1 MTGYPRRRSSGA
13 TAASCRARTPTG
25 AVDRLRRA
33 SPEEDAS
40 RSRLVNHRRDGT
52 PFVNEVHVAP
62 VRDGEG
68 RVVRFVGVQ
77 IDVTAYRAQERRFM
91 LEQQA
96 REKAEAAERRSSFLA
111 AASPTLDATLDLRAT
126 LDSLTR
132 LSVPHLADLSLVE
145 TVEGLHVRRVA
156 ASAADPS
163 LERLL
168 READAVRE
176 IEPDGPDPLSRTL
189 RQRRAEVV
197 EETSDPVVGPA
208 VHAVLARRLGAAPRQ
223 WMLVP
228 LLARGRSIGVLALC
242 STDPSR
248 SFGLEELALA
258 EDLARRA
265 SLALDNARLYEQQV
279 EIARVLQQSF
289 LPDRLPDVPG
299 LELVS
304 RFRPADVAVEIG
316 GDFYDVIQRPG
327 GVTALAVGD
336 VTGKGAGAAALTG
349 LCRHT
354 LRTAWLYEQRP
365 ERVLHALNR
374 VLVAE
379 RRERGRYATAAL
391 CVLTPTPDG
400 IALEVACGGHPAPRI
415 LREDGRVDVVGARG
429 TILGWRE
436 DLEIEPVAG
445 HLAPGDT
452 LVLFTDGRELGQR
465 ERPAHRGRPRRGA
478 RGLRGPRA
486 DHRRLAAADRRAA
499 RPERPPG
506 RRRGHRGGARGAA
519 RLARPWPRRSGAAAR
534 SGRRG
539 ARPRLSASASAART
553 AWRSVGRGARVDE
566 AREAELARLGQAAV
580 AVADRPQLA
589 READLAEA
597 GHGQG
602 GALPAERVLRAA
614 LATASAT
621 ARSAPGSSTRTPPTT
636 LTKTSCV
643 PVPTPAWRAST
654 ARTSARRLRSMPL
667 TTRRGGTS
675 SEADTSACT
684 STSSGGCP
692 PSPRGR
698 RSRACPSPPPRSGR
712 RRPAPPRARPRASRR
727 RRPRSSSRS
736 GS

>member
-1 MTGYPRRRSSGA
+1 MRAVVADVNPARRGALREELERHGHAVTEAPDAGTVLREAAQGAALVVLGRHVGPDDAVDLCRALREERQDPEPLIVVVGDEEEVGPVDEVLTAGASDVWILAGAEARGVGVRLALARFYARLQAENLRVGGELSLMRQALDLTGTGFVLTDPRLDDNPIVYANDSFVQMTGYPLDEVLGRN
-13 TAASCRARTPTG
+13 CRFLQGPDTDRAEI
-25 AVDRLRRA
+25 ARLRRA
-33 SPEEDAS
+33 VEEEDPVTVEV
-40 RSRLVNHRRDGT
+40 VNHRRDGT

-62 VRDGEG
+62 VRDAEG

-77 IDVTAYRAQERRFM
+77 IDVTVYRAQERRFM

-436 DLEIEPVAG
+436 DLEIEPVAD

-452 LVLFTDGRELGQR
+452 LVLFTDGVSSGNES
-465 ERPAHRGRPRRGA
+465 
-478 RGLRGPRA
+478 GP
-486 DHRRLAAADRRAA
+486 LTAAD
-499 RPERPPG
+499 
-506 RRRGHRGGARGAA
+506 
-519 RLARPWPRRSGAAAR
+519 L
-534 SGRRG
+534 
-539 ARPRLSASASAART
+539 
-553 AWRSVGRGARVDE
+553 D
-566 AREAELARLGQAAV
+566 AELAACAGLGPTTVASRLQTAALRAQSGHPADDVVIVAARAAPPAGAAV
-580 AVADRPQLA
+580 A
-589 READLAEA
+589 
-597 GHGQG
+597 
-602 GALPAERVLRAA
+602 AA
-614 LATASAT
+614 
-621 ARSAPGSSTRTPPTT
+621 
-636 LTKTSCV
+636 
-643 PVPTPAWRAST
+643 
-654 ARTSARRLRSMPL
+654 
-667 TTRRGGTS
+667 
-675 SEADTSACT
+675 
-684 STSSGGCP
+684 
-692 PSPRGR
+692 
-698 RSRACPSPPPRSGR
+698 
-712 RRPAPPRARPRASRR
+712 
-727 RRPRSSSRS
+727 
-736 GS
+736 

>member
-1 MTGYPRRRSSGA
+1 MRAVVADVNPARRGALREELERHGHAVTEAPDAGTVLREAAQGAALVVLGRHVGPDDAVDLCRALREERQDPEPLIVVVGDEEEVGPVDEVLTAGASDVWILAGAEAHGVGVRIALARFYARLQAENLRVGGELSLMRQALDLTGTGFVLTDPRLDDNPIVYANDSFVQMTGYPLDEVLGRN
-13 TAASCRARTPTG
+13 CRFLQGPDTDRAEI
-25 AVDRLRRA
+25 VRLRRA
-33 SPEEDAS
+33 VEEEDPVTVEV
-40 RSRLVNHRRDGT
+40 VNHRRDGT

-62 VRDGEG
+62 VRDAEG

-77 IDVTAYRAQERRFM
+77 IDVTVYRAQERRFM

-436 DLEIEPVAG
+436 DLEIEPVAD

-452 LVLFTDGRELGQR
+452 LVLFTDGVSSGNES
-465 ERPAHRGRPRRGA
+465 
-478 RGLRGPRA
+478 GP
-486 DHRRLAAADRRAA
+486 LTAAD
-499 RPERPPG
+499 
-506 RRRGHRGGARGAA
+506 
-519 RLARPWPRRSGAAAR
+519 L
-534 SGRRG
+534 
-539 ARPRLSASASAART
+539 
-553 AWRSVGRGARVDE
+553 D
-566 AREAELARLGQAAV
+566 AELAACAGLGPTTLVARLQTAALRAQSGHPADDVVIVAARAAPPAGAAV
-580 AVADRPQLA
+580 A
-589 READLAEA
+589 
-597 GHGQG
+597 
-602 GALPAERVLRAA
+602 AA
-614 LATASAT
+614 
-621 ARSAPGSSTRTPPTT
+621 
-636 LTKTSCV
+636 
-643 PVPTPAWRAST
+643 
-654 ARTSARRLRSMPL
+654 
-667 TTRRGGTS
+667 
-675 SEADTSACT
+675 
-684 STSSGGCP
+684 
-692 PSPRGR
+692 
-698 RSRACPSPPPRSGR
+698 
-712 RRPAPPRARPRASRR
+712 
-727 RRPRSSSRS
+727 
-736 GS
+736 

>member
-1 MTGYPRRRSSGA
+1 MRAVLADLDAPRRTALRHELERHGHAVAEVADAGAVLREAAGGAALVVLGRRVGADDALDLCRALREQREDPEPVIVVVGGEEEAADVDEVLRAGASDVWILSGAETRGVGVRLALARFYARLQAEHLRVGGELSLMRQALDLTGTGFVLTDPRLDDNPIVYANASFVEMTGYGREEVLGRN
-13 TAASCRARTPTG
+13 CRFLQGPDTDQAEI
-25 AVDRLRRA
+25 ARLRRA
-33 SPEEDAS
+33 VADEEPVTIEV
-40 RSRLVNHRRDGT
+40 VNHRRDGT
-52 PFVNEVHVAP
+52 PFVNEVHVSP
-62 VRDGEG
+62 VRDGAG

-132 LSVPHLADLSLVE
+132 LSVPHLADLSLVQ
-145 TVEGLHVRRVA
+145 TVDGIRVRRVA

-168 READAVRE
+168 READVVHD
-176 IEPDGPDPLSRTL
+176 IDPHGPDPLARTL

-197 EETSDPVVGPA
+197 QEGSGPVAGPA
-208 VHAVLARRLGAAPRQ
+208 VHAVLARRLGDAPRQ

-289 LPDRLPDVPG
+289 LPDSLPDVPG

-304 RFRPADVAVEIG
+304 RFRPADAAVEIG
-316 GDFYDVIQRPG
+316 GDFYDVVPQPG
-327 GVTALAVGD
+327 GATALAVGD

-354 LRTAWLYEQRP
+354 LRTAWHYEQRP

-379 RRERGRYATAAL
+379 RRERGRYATAAA
-391 CVLTPTPDG
+391 CVLTPTGDG
-400 IALEVACGGHPAPRI
+400 IALEAACAGHPAPRI

-436 DLEIEPVAG
+436 DLEIHPVSG

-452 LVLFTDGRELGQR
+452 LVLFTDGVSSGNESGPLTAAQFDAELAACAGLGPGTVATRLQAAALR
-465 ERPAHRGRPRRGA
+465 AQSGRPA
-478 RGLRGPRA
+478 
-486 DHRRLAAADRRAA
+486 DDVVIVAARAA
-499 RPERPPG
+499 RP
-506 RRRGHRGGARGAA
+506 
-519 RLARPWPRRSGAAAR
+519 
-534 SGRRG
+534 
-539 ARPRLSASASAART
+539 
-553 AWRSVGRGARVDE
+553 
-566 AREAELARLGQAAV
+566 
-580 AVADRPQLA
+580 
-589 READLAEA
+589 
-597 GHGQG
+597 
-602 GALPAERVLRAA
+602 
-614 LATASAT
+614 
-621 ARSAPGSSTRTPPTT
+621 
-636 LTKTSCV
+636 
-643 PVPTPAWRAST
+643 
-654 ARTSARRLRSMPL
+654 
-667 TTRRGGTS
+667 
-675 SEADTSACT
+675 
-684 STSSGGCP
+684 
-692 PSPRGR
+692 
-698 RSRACPSPPPRSGR
+698 
-712 RRPAPPRARPRASRR
+712 
-727 RRPRSSSRS
+727 
-736 GS
+736 

>member
-1 MTGYPRRRSSGA
+1 MGVRLALARFYARLQAENLRIGGELSLMRQALDLTGTGFVLTDPRLDDNPIVYANASFVEMTGFPLDEVLGRN
-13 TAASCRARTPTG
+13 CRFLQGPDTERE
-25 AVDRLRRA
+25 AVARLRRA
-33 SPEEDAS
+33 VEEEDPVTVEV
-40 RSRLVNHRRDGT
+40 VNRRRDGT

-62 VRDGEG
+62 VRDAEG

-77 IDVTAYRAQERRFM
+77 IDVTAYRAQERRFT

-145 TVEGLHVRRVA
+145 TVEGGHVRRVA
-156 ASAADPS
+156 ASAADPT

-168 READAVRE
+168 READAVHE
-176 IEPDGPDPLSRTL
+176 IEPDGPDPLARTM

-208 VHAVLARRLGAAPRQ
+208 VRAVLARRLGDAPRQ

-242 STDPSR
+242 STDPAR

-316 GDFYDVIQRPG
+316 GDFYDVVQQPG

-354 LRTAWLYEQRP
+354 LRAAWLYEQRP

-391 CVLTPTPDG
+391 CVLTPTHDG
-400 IALEVACGGHPAPRI
+400 IALEAACGGHPAPRI

-436 DLEIEPVAG
+436 DLEITPVSD

-452 LVLFTDGRELGQR
+452 LVLFTDGVSSGNES
-465 ERPAHRGRPRRGA
+465 
-478 RGLRGPRA
+478 GPLTAA
-486 DHRRLAAADRRAA
+486 DLDAELAACAGLG
-499 RPERPPG
+499 PTTV
-506 RRRGHRGGARGAA
+506 AA
-519 RLARPWPRRSGAAAR
+519 RLQTAALRAQSGHPADDVVIVAAR
-534 SGRRG
+534 
-539 ARPRLSASASAART
+539 AEAPVLSAVTAA
-553 AWRSVGRGARVDE
+553 
-566 AREAELARLGQAAV
+566 
-580 AVADRPQLA
+580 
-589 READLAEA
+589 
-597 GHGQG
+597 
-602 GALPAERVLRAA
+602 
-614 LATASAT
+614 
-621 ARSAPGSSTRTPPTT
+621 
-636 LTKTSCV
+636 
-643 PVPTPAWRAST
+643 
-654 ARTSARRLRSMPL
+654 
-667 TTRRGGTS
+667 
-675 SEADTSACT
+675 
-684 STSSGGCP
+684 
-692 PSPRGR
+692 
-698 RSRACPSPPPRSGR
+698 
-712 RRPAPPRARPRASRR
+712 
-727 RRPRSSSRS
+727 
-736 GS
+736 